1 MLFTRCER
9 LLFRSHPD
17 AVKFMRGL
25 TQPVELPSIRR
36 QSSRQTRR
44 LCDEL
49 DNTAGLLDLLLGLS
63 GEVAGANDDG
73 DLGEAALAEDL
84 GVAEV
89 EQVEDG
95 GLGAV
100 LLGEVLLALLSGDER
115 PELVEVDDG
124 LPEVVL
130 LLVEVAHT
138 VRVVSAWPRLARF

>member
-63 GEVAGANDDG
+63 GEVAGTDDDG
-73 DLGEAALAEDL
+73 DLREAALAEDL

-89 EQVEDG
+89 EEVEDG
-95 GLGAV
+95 GLVA
-100 LLGEVLLALLSGDER
+100 LLGKVLLALLSGDEG

-130 LLVEVAHT
+130 LLVDCG
-138 VRVVSAWPRLARF
+138 

>member
-63 GEVAGANDDG
+63 GEVAGTDDDG
-73 DLGEAALAEDL
+73 DLREAALAEDL

-89 EQVEDG
+89 EEVEDG
-95 GLGAV
+95 GLVA
-100 LLGEVLLALLSGDER
+100 LLGKVLLALLSGNEG

-138 VRVVSAWPRLARF
+138 VRVVSAWPQFP